1 MERLESYGRG
11 SAEEIETEAAV
22 AIWEGVWGLIGTE
35 DYYTISFLNGEYAL
49 GSMAATSLLTTNAEV
64 LS

>member
-1 MERLESYGRG
+1 M
-11 SAEEIETEAAV
+11 
-22 AIWEGVWGLIGTE
+22 LIGTE
-35 DYYTISFLNGEYAL
+35 DYYTMPFLNGEYAL